1 MFYVEEDIQ
10 PVVDVVT
17 QTLGPQG
24 VMLNGKTV
32 SKNVVLGSAEFGKL
46 WYGDVDGDMEYIKS
60 ICSILSQRTSQKI
73 SVVSDTF

>member
-1 MFYVEEDIQ
+1 MFYREEDMQ

-24 VMLNGKTV
+24 VMMSGKSI
-32 SKNVVLGSAEFGKL
+32 SKNVVLGSPELGKL